1 MSEPAGLSS
10 ELSAKLATHH
20 LPVIRQTAAEIIS
33 LLSSPHSDIQTIAR
47 TILKNLAFTA
57 RVLAVANSA
66 YYRRRTEK
74 ISTITQAILQ
84 VGFSTLRDI
93 AIAAEF
99 AEFSQKGSSTTLN
112 LRRLLAKA
120 FVAAQQASAI
130 GREIKLQEAEALF
143 TSTLL
148 ESLGEFAL
156 ASAFPTIVR
165 EIDDLSCR
173 ESLCYE
179 DAHFQVTGLTTHAVT
194 AIAAAAYQLP
204 EDLIVAPP
212 DWKAVSEWTYEERR
226 RAVVHLANDFAGN
239 LFAAE
244 SPTIVQ
250 QFTTLLSKATAGLG
264 LPLSALKS
272 LIAEAFH
279 KAMDLGVS
287 VNLEETC
294 FALDESPSED
304 TTRQNLVRSCARLP
318 DGSAA
323 SSSKS

>member
-1 MSEPAGLSS
+1 MSETVSLSS
-10 ELSAKLATHH
+10 ELTAKLATHH

-66 YYRRRTEK
+66 YYRTRAEK
-74 ISTITQAILQ
+74 ITTITQAILQ
-84 VGFSTLRDI
+84 VGFTTLRDI

-99 AEFSQKGSSTTLN
+99 AEFSQKGSSATLN

-130 GREIKLQEAEALF
+130 GREIHLHEAEALF

-156 ASAFPTIVR
+156 ASAFPTVAQ
-165 EIDDLSCR
+165 EIEDLSCR
-173 ESLCYE
+173 DGLSY
-179 DAHFQVTGLTTHAVT
+179 DQAHFQLTSLTPHEVTS
-194 AIAAAAYQLP
+194 IAAAAYQLP
-204 EDLIVAPP
+204 EELIVAPP
-212 DWKAVSEWTYEERR
+212 DWMTISEWTYDDRR
-226 RAVVHLANDFAGN
+226 RATVHLANDLAGN

-244 SPTIVQ
+244 SPAIAR
-250 QFTTLLSKATAGLG
+250 QFTALMSKATSGLG
-264 LPLSALKS
+264 VSLSALKS

-287 VNLEETC
+287 VNLDQTC
-294 FALDESPSED
+294 FALDETTSED
-304 TTRQNLVRSCARLP
+304 TTRESLMRSCARLAE
-318 DGSAA
+318 G
-323 SSSKS
+323 

>member
-1 MSEPAGLSS
+1 MPEAASLGA
-10 ELSAKLATHH
+10 ELTAKLATHH

-66 YYRRRTEK
+66 YYRRRAEK
-74 ISTITQAILQ
+74 ITTITQAILQ
-84 VGFSTLRDI
+84 VGYTTLRDI

-99 AEFSQKGSSTTLN
+99 AEFSQKGPATTLN

-120 FVAAQQASAI
+120 FVAAQQAGAI
-130 GREIKLQEAEALF
+130 GRKIHLQEAEALF

-156 ASAFPTIVR
+156 ASAFPTVAQ
-165 EIDDLSCR
+165 EIEDLVSR
-173 ESLCYE
+173 DGLSYDE
-179 DAHFQVTGLTTHAVT
+179 AHFRVTGLTAHAVT
-194 AIAAAAYQLP
+194 SIAAAAYRLP
-204 EDLIVAPP
+204 EELLVAPP
-212 DWKAVSEWTYEERR
+212 DWQTVAEWTFDERR

-244 SPTIVQ
+244 SPAVVR
-250 QFTTLLSKATAGLG
+250 QFTALIARATAGLG
-264 LPLSALKS
+264 LPAGTVKS
-272 LIAEAFH
+272 VIAEAFH

-287 VNLEETC
+287 VNLDQTC
-294 FALDESPSED
+294 FALDESPSDD
-304 TTRQNLVRSCARLP
+304 TARQNLLRSCARLA
-318 DGSAA
+318 DGS
-323 SSSKS
+323 SEDFSKT